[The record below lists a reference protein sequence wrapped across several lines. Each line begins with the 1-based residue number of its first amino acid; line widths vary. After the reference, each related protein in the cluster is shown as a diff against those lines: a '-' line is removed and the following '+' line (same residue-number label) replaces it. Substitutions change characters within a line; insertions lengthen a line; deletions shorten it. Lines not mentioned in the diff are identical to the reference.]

1 MTKWI
6 DYVTK
11 KVKNGKKHRS
21 ESKDETATEVVETW
35 VGNGWLITRVAWAVS
50 EASGTAE
57 QGERWEGWQLKI
69 IFSYWKSK
77 KRILVRNNSHFQKMK
92 LLTIYWNVYWSNS
105 NSPFSLQVVVV
116 FSAEL
121 TDFDEVPDNSNKRP
135 TYTVSSD
142 SMQEKTRLQ
151 F

>member
-1 MTKWI
+1 M
-6 DYVTK
+6 
-11 KVKNGKKHRS
+11 
-21 ESKDETATEVVETW
+21 
-35 VGNGWLITRVAWAVS
+35 
-50 EASGTAE
+50 
-57 QGERWEGWQLKI
+57 
-69 IFSYWKSK
+69 
-77 KRILVRNNSHFQKMK
+77 
-92 LLTIYWNVYWSNS
+92 NVYWSNS

-121 TDFDEVPDNSNKRP
+121 IDFDEVPDNSNKRPTIASSLQVVVVFSAEFTDFDEVPDNSNKRP